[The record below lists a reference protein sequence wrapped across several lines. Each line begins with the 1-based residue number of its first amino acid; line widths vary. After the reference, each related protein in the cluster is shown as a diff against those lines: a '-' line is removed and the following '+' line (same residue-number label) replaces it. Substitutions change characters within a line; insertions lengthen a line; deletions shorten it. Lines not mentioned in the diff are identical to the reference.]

1 MRSSLSEIREYR
13 EALRSLQVLGLATE
27 EKSDDKPTEI
37 NYEVLSRVKKQ
48 EGIRKMA
55 MEFATIYLKKKQ
67 ERDERLFQEQEVS
80 KSVNLRE

>member
-1 MRSSLSEIREYR
+1 
-13 EALRSLQVLGLATE
+13 
-27 EKSDDKPTEI
+27 
-37 NYEVLSRVKKQ
+37 VLSRIKKQ